1 MGAMAVTRTKVE
13 EFRFLAQ
20 ECRATALTLSTEQAR
35 AEMLP
40 MADVCDRVA
49 AHPTHGNDGPEAGA
63 VSDFHDEIKLSG
75 LIDRGIDW
83 NSLPPPALGK
93 CDHQG
98 VRCRRR
104 HQPSRRWLSLRVP
117 HRR

>member
-63 VSDFHDEIKLSG
+63 VSDFMTRSNLVGWSTEASI
-75 LIDRGIDW
+75 GI
-83 NSLPPPALGK
+83 
-93 CDHQG
+93 H
-98 VRCRRR
+98 
-104 HQPSRRWLSLRVP
+104 SRRQLLANVTIKESAAAVATSRAAAG
-117 HRR
+117 

>member
-83 NSLPPPALGK
+83 N
-93 CDHQG
+93 H
-98 VRCRRR
+98 
-104 HQPSRRWLSLRVP
+104 SRRQLLANVTIKESAAAVATSRAAAG
-117 HRR
+117 